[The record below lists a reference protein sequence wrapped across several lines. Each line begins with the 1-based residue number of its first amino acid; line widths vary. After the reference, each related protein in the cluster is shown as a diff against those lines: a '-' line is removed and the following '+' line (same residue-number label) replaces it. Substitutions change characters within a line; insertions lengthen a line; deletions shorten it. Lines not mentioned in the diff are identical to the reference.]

1 MKAGNLWLTVLLCAL
16 VYLPATA
23 QNSKGTTVKFSEYLK
38 LAQQNDQFT
47 GTVLIAKEG
56 KKQFQTAIGMA
67 DLNWN
72 IKNTPTT
79 KYLLASVTKQFTALA
94 ILQLEEQ
101 GKIQVSDNIC
111 RYLDNC
117 PGAWKEITIHQV
129 LTHSSG
135 IQNISSLPEWDEQLA
150 PLPLSKDSVVSLVY
164 KLPLLFAPGTKYSYS
179 SSGYF
184 LLGLLIEKV
193 SGKTYEEFLAENI
206 FRPLNMNATGNI
218 NSRAV
223 IPNMARGYY
232 WAMNRFVNA
241 YNEHF
246 VSGFACGNLYSTADD
261 LLKWDQAL
269 YTNSL
274 VSKTTFEKMMTPY
287 INNYGY
293 GWNVRRLLNRNAQFH
308 SGSSVGFSTFILRIP
323 EDKLTIIVL
332 SNSDETSA
340 SRVAMDLGAIWFG
353 LPYSNP
359 QPKALTRLVDAYSAN
374 GITGIK
380 AAYEKIIKEKT
391 YKEEEKEDMLNDIG
405 YELLYNQQEQDAINL
420 FTFYA
425 ALFPNSANAYDCLG
439 EAYLMNKKYTE
450 ANTNYEKSLGLDPE
464 NSNAKK
470 KMEFIKGKVLP
481 GFVF

>member
-1 MKAGNLWLTVLLCAL
+1 MRVKNSWLALLLFAL
-16 VYLPATA
+16 VSVQATA
-23 QNSKGTTVKFSEYLK
+23 QPVKGSSGKFTEYLR

-56 KKQFQTAIGMA
+56 KKLFQTAVGMA

-72 IKNTPTT
+72 IKNTATT
-79 KYLLASVTKQFTALA
+79 KYLLASITKQFTALA

-101 GKIQVSDNIC
+101 GKIRVDDRLC
-111 RYLDNC
+111 GYLDNC
-117 PGAWKEITIHQV
+117 PADWKDITIHQV

-164 KLPLLFAPGTKYSYS
+164 KLPLLFAPGTKYRYS

-184 LLGLLIEKV
+184 LLGLIIEKV
-193 SGKTYEEFLAENI
+193 SGKTYEAFLAEHI
-206 FRPLNMNATGNI
+206 FRPLNMSSTGNI
-218 NSRAV
+218 HSQAI

-232 WAMNRFVNA
+232 WAMNRFINA
-241 YNEHF
+241 HNEHF
-246 VSGFACGNLYSTADD
+246 ISGFACGNLYSTVDD

-274 VSKTTFEKMMTPY
+274 VSKATFEKMMTPY

-293 GWNVRRLLNRNAQFH
+293 GWNVRTLHNRNAQFH

-332 SNSDETSA
+332 SNSDEASA
-340 SRVAMDLGAIWFG
+340 SRVAIDLGAIYFG

-359 QPKALTRLVDAYSAN
+359 QPKALTRLVDAYTAN
-374 GITGIK
+374 GLPGIK
-380 AAYEKIIKEKT
+380 TVYEKIIKEKKF
-391 YKEEEKEDMLNDIG
+391 KEEEKEDMLNDIG
-405 YELLYNQQEQDAINL
+405 YELLYNQQVQDAIKV
-420 FTFYA
+420 FTIYA
-425 ALFPNSANAYDCLG
+425 ALFPHSANAYDCLG
-439 EAYLMNKKYTE
+439 EACLMDKKY
-450 ANTNYEKSLGLDPE
+450 ADAIINYEKSLVLDP
-464 NSNAKK
+464 NNNNASKK
-470 KMEFIKGKVLP
+470 LELIRGKVQN
-481 GFVF
+481 